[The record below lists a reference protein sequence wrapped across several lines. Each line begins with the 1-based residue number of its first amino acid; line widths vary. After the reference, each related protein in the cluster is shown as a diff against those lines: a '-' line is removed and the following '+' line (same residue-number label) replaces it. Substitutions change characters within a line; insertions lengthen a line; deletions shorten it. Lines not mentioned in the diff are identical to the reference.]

1 MITRATVRRRTV
13 VKVRDGRWRQEKDVV
28 VVEEPL
34 EIRLLL
40 PDSALAVP
48 LATVMRTPG
57 ADVELAAGFLFGES
71 IIRERYDISTIRYC
85 VDADLDDDARF
96 NTLIVALRPGLNV
109 DLDTARRLFFVS
121 SSCGVCG
128 KASLESLRL
137 RGCAPLNDDPPVQV
151 SCAALGSIDG
161 ALRQAQDLFARTG
174 GLHAAALFT
183 PDGRLLSIHEDIGR
197 HNAVDK
203 LIGAHLLSGQL
214 EVLRRSLLL
223 VSGRAS
229 FEIMQKALMA
239 RIPIVVAVGAPS
251 ALAVAV
257 AQHFNMTLIGFL
269 RGASCN
275 IYAGA
280 GRIIDVAMGNEHA

>member
-1 MITRATVRRRTV
+1 MITRATIQRRTV
-13 VKVRDGRWRQEKDVV
+13 VKVCDGHWQQEKDLV

-40 PDSALAVP
+40 PDGVHPMP

-57 ADVELAAGFLFGES
+57 ADVELATGFLLSEG
-71 IIRERYDISTIRYC
+71 IIRDRYDINTVRYC
-85 VDADLDDDARF
+85 VDTDIDDDIRF
-96 NTLIVALRPGLNV
+96 NTLVVTLRPDLEV
-109 DLDTARRLFFVS
+109 DLDAVRRLFFVS

-137 RGCAPLNDDPPVQV
+137 RGCAPLVDDPAMRV
-151 SCAALGSIDG
+151 SFAALGGLDG
-161 ALRQAQDLFARTG
+161 ALRQAQELFARTG
-174 GLHAAALFT
+174 GLHAAALFA
-183 PDGRLLSIHEDIGR
+183 PNGDLRSIYEDIGR

-203 LIGAHLLSGQL
+203 LIGAYLLAGQL
-214 EVLRRSLLL
+214 ETLRQSLLL

-251 ALAVAV
+251 ALAVTV

-269 RGASCN
+269 RGTSCN
-275 IYAGA
+275 IYAGS
-280 GRIIDVAMGNEHA
+280 GRVLDVVTSARR